1 MSNGAH
7 EGRCVPKTCFEWESS
22 TEADSA
28 MLQKTL
34 VVQSE
39 RHGKA
44 PMAHKCNARRLRLCN
59 DLQLAV
65 SETPQPTKT

>member
-1 MSNGAH
+1 
-7 EGRCVPKTCFEWESS
+7 
-22 TEADSA
+22 

-59 DLQLAV
+59 NLQLAV
-65 SETPQPTKT
+65 GKTLKPVKT